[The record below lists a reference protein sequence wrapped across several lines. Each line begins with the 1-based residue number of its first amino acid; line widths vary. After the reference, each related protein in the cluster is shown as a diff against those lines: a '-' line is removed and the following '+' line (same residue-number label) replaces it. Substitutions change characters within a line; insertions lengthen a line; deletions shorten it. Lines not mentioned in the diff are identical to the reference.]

1 MGAGPWAAR
10 SAAAYLAVMAS
21 MASDGTEMARMGNKA
36 GARNLKILAPR
47 VRVRGGVGLPET
59 KRTTTPEA
67 GDYMFPAFTAR
78 PARRDYDTRRPRERE
93 KATTHY
99 YVRKFDPSS
108 ARAVSSPGVAR
119 LLSFAPSAVPRNA
132 QPSEVSSNRT
142 TPSQASSFA
151 Q

>member
-1 MGAGPWAAR
+1 
-10 SAAAYLAVMAS
+10 
-21 MASDGTEMARMGNKA
+21 MASDGTDWQGWATKRG
-36 GARNLKILAPR
+36 LAISKFLHLGFGFEEGS
-47 VRVRGGVGLPET
+47 VTET

-67 GDYMFPAFTAR
+67 GDYMFPTFTAR
-78 PARRDYDTRRPRERE
+78 PARREYDTRRPRERE
-93 KATTHY
+93 KETTHY

-119 LLSFAPSAVPRNA
+119 RLSFAPSAVPRNA
-132 QPSEVSSNRT
+132 QPSVVSSNRT

>member
-1 MGAGPWAAR
+1 MALKWHGWATKR
-10 SAAAYLAVMAS
+10 GLAIS
-21 MASDGTEMARMGNKA
+21 KFLHLGFGFEEGR
-36 GARNLKILAPR
+36 
-47 VRVRGGVGLPET
+47 LPET

-67 GDYMFPAFTAR
+67 GDYMFPTVTAR
-78 PARRDYDTRRPRERE
+78 PARREYDTRRPRERE

-119 LLSFAPSAVPRNA
+119 LLSFAPSASPRNA
-132 QPSEVSSNRT
+132 QPSVVSSNRT

>member
-1 MGAGPWAAR
+1 
-10 SAAAYLAVMAS
+10 
-21 MASDGTEMARMGNKA
+21 MASDGTDWQGWAQA

-67 GDYMFPAFTAR
+67 GDCMFPTFTAR
-78 PARRDYDTRRPRERE
+78 PARREYDTRRPRERE

-99 YVRKFDPSS
+99 YLRKFDPSS
-108 ARAVSSPGVAR
+108 ARAVSSPGAAR
-119 LLSFAPSAVPRNA
+119 RLSFAPSAVPRNA
-132 QPSEVSSNRT
+132 QPSVVSSSRT